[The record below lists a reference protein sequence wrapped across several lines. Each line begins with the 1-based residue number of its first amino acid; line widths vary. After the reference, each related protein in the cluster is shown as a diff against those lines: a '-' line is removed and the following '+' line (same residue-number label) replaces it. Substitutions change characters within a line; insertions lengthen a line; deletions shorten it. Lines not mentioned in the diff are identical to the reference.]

1 MFEVLEQPVVRSL
14 EGHKFAG
21 KTVEEV
27 ARYLEQALQ
36 AAGLEPEWVVV
47 ANQSRY
53 ANEDV
58 FGRKPWSGWP
68 VDTENKR
75 RSSVSIQ
82 RGLVEGWLVHTDTIW
97 RDAELGVGH
106 WRTQPLIR
114 IKTLTRSHAWAVA
127 AVVSNLLDID

>member
-1 MFEVLEQPVVRSL
+1 MFEVLEQPVPRPLDV
-14 EGHKFAG
+14 HKFAG

-27 ARYLEQALQ
+27 ARYVEQALRV
-36 AAGLEPEWVVV
+36 AGLEPEWVAV

-53 ANEDV
+53 ANEAV
-58 FGRKPWSGWP
+58 FGRKPWSKWP
-68 VDTENKR
+68 VDDENRR
-75 RSSVSIQ
+75 RSSVSIH
-82 RGLVEGWLVHTDTIW
+82 RGMVEGWIVHIDTIW

-114 IKTLTRSHAWAVA
+114 IKTLTRSHGWAVA